1 MDDERLTA
9 IKVHLTVHI
18 PTVNQKGHLDWKI
31 AMIV

>member
-18 PTVNQKGHLDWKI
+18 PTVNQKGYLDMKLVV
-31 AMIV
+31 IV